1 MPLDGPGG
9 NWASSDMSAGSI
21 VIKEVKTKDD
31 LKTFLHMPWEIYR
44 GDPYW
49 VPPLLKE
56 YAFLF
61 SSQNPFLHHAQIVPY
76 VATKDGSVVGRM
88 AAIIDQN
95 YIDFHREKTGFFG
108 FFESVNDLE
117 VPRALLDQVKGFLRA
132 RGLKTVMGPVN
143 PSTNDECGLLI
154 EGFDTSPCFMMP
166 YNPPYYRELLEGCG
180 LQKAKDLYAN
190 FMADDGGFPER
201 LLRISERVIK
211 RVPGLTIRPIDLRKL
226 NEEVMRVKEVYN
238 GAWRD
243 NWGFVPLTDEE
254 MNLMVKKMKPLVVP
268 DLALFAEIGDETV
281 GFALALPDYNF
292 VLKRLNGRLGPLGLL
307 KFLYYARKIEAVRV
321 LLLGVK
327 AEYRK
332 RGIETL
338 LYMDLFRRGQT
349 RGYHWGEMS
358 WILEDNHLM
367 QKGIEALGGR
377 RYKTYRIFQSPL

>member
-1 MPLDGPGG
+1 M
-9 NWASSDMSAGSI
+9 SSKI
-21 VIKEVKTKDD
+21 ITIQEVKTKND
-31 LKTFLHMPWEIYR
+31 LRAFLRFPWEIYR
-44 GDPYW
+44 GDPHW

-56 YAFLF
+56 YAFHF
-61 SSQNPFLHHAQIVPY
+61 SLQNPFLHHAQIVPY
-76 VATKDGSVVGRM
+76 VAIKNGSIVGRI
-88 AAIIDQN
+88 AAIIDRN
-95 YIDFHREKTGFFG
+95 YIDFHHEETGFFG
-108 FFESVNDLE
+108 FFESFNDLS
-117 VPRALLDQVKGFLRA
+117 VTHALLDQVKGFLQG

-154 EGFDTSPCFMMP
+154 EGFDSSPCFMMP

-190 FMADDGGFPER
+190 FMATGRGLPDR
-201 LLRISERVIK
+201 IQRISRHVITRVS
-211 RVPGLTIRPIDLRKL
+211 GLTIRPINLRKL
-226 NEEVMRVKEVYN
+226 DEEVMLVKEVYN

-254 MNLMVKKMKPLVVP
+254 MNLMVKKLKSLVVP
-268 DLALFAEIGDETV
+268 DLALFAQIGDKTV

-292 VLKRLNGRLGPLGLL
+292 VIKSLNGRLGPLGLL

-332 RGIETL
+332 RGIETI
-338 LYMDLFRRGQT
+338 LYMELFRQGQAM
-349 RGYHWGEMS
+349 GYQWGEMS

-377 RYKTYRIFQSPL
+377 RYKTYRIFQSRL